1 MSHSGAGLRSRRRA
15 GATGA
20 RLATALGLCGCL
32 CGPAVAQDG
41 TWPQFR
47 GPGANPVSDHPGLP
61 ATWSTTDNVEWVA
74 EIPGLGWSSP
84 VVWGDKVFLTST
96 TSEKPLK
103 QPSLGVDF
111 SNDYVAELTK
121 QGKTEEEVEALV
133 TARDMEMP
141 DEVTLA
147 YHLHC
152 LDLETGRILWQRNF
166 HNGPPPVGRHRKNS
180 YTSETPVTDGRAV
193 YVYVAFLG
201 LYAFDFEGRPLWET
215 PLEPHQ
221 VYLDFGSGASPA
233 LHGDQLI
240 ILNDNEEDSFVAA
253 FDTRDGK
260 RRWRTAR
267 KGLGTEQ
274 IRSAWSTPFVWPNER
289 RTEIVTSGPGWAIS
303 YDLEGRE
310 LWRMSRMGLQAIPS
324 PFAGDGLVYLTGG
337 SAREENKPIVAI
349 KPGGSGDITP
359 PEESDRGEFV
369 AWYNQKAGG
378 TYLPTPVLYDG
389 GLYVLSDKGVF
400 SRLDP
405 KTGEQTYKQRI
416 HRRARN
422 FTASPWAYNGMIFC
436 LNEEGDTFVIKAG
449 EEFELLGTNSLE
461 EFSMAT
467 PAISRGRLLI
477 RTKSKLYSLRAPA
490 DPEAATTPAAA
501 GAGR

>member
-1 MSHSGAGLRSRRRA
+1 MLKIGTRAFPEKAPSRA
-15 GATGA
+15 GG
-20 RLATALGLCGCL
+20 RLAAILAAWVCL
-32 CGPAVAQDG
+32 CGPALAQDG
-41 TWPQFR
+41 AWPQFR
-47 GPGANPVSDHPGLP
+47 GPEANPVSDHPGLP
-61 ATWSTTDNVEWVA
+61 ATWSTTENVEWVT

-84 VVWGDKVFLTST
+84 VVWGSRVFVTST

-111 SNDYVAELTK
+111 SNDYVAELMK
-121 QGKTEEEVEALV
+121 EGKTEQEVEELV
-133 TARDMEMP
+133 TARDMELP

-201 LYAFDFEGRPLWET
+201 LYAFDLEGRPLWET
-215 PLEPHQ
+215 PLEPHK
-221 VYLDFGSGASPA
+221 VYLDFGSGGSPA
-233 LHGDQLI
+233 LHGDRLF
-240 ILNDNEEDSFVAA
+240 ILNDNEEDSFIAA

-260 RRWRTAR
+260 RLWRTAR

-274 IRSAWSTPFVWPNER
+274 IRSAWSTPFVWQNDR
-289 RTEIVTSGPGWAIS
+289 RTEIVTNGPGWAIS

-310 LWRMSRMGLQAIPS
+310 LWRMSRMGLQAIQS
-324 PFAGDGLVYLTGG
+324 PLAWDGLVYLTGG

-349 KPGGSGDITP
+349 RPGGSGDITP
-359 PEESDRGEFV
+359 PEESDRGGFV
-369 AWYNQKAGG
+369 AWYEQKAGG
-378 TYLPTPVLYDG
+378 TYLPTPVVYDG
-389 GLYVLSDKGVF
+389 GLYALSDKGVF

-416 HRRARN
+416 HRTARN

-461 EFSMAT
+461 EFAMAT
-467 PAISRGRLLI
+467 PAISGDRLLI
-477 RTKSKLYSLRAPA
+477 RTQSKLYSIRG
-490 DPEAATTPAAA
+490 EAEA
-501 GAGR
+501 GS

>member
-1 MSHSGAGLRSRRRA
+1 MRIRLVRSGV
-15 GATGA
+15 
-20 RLATALGLCGCL
+20 RLAGTLAACVCLG
-32 CGPAVAQDG
+32 GPAFGQDG
-41 TWPQFR
+41 AWPQFR
-47 GPGANPVSDHPGLP
+47 GPDANPVSDHPGLP
-61 ATWSTTDNVEWVA
+61 AAWSTTRNVEWVT

-84 VVWGDKVFLTST
+84 VVWGSKVFVTST

-111 SNDYVAELTK
+111 SNDYVAELMK
-121 QGKTEEEVEALV
+121 EGKTEQEAEDLV
-133 TARDMEMP
+133 TARDMELP
-141 DEVTLA
+141 GEVTLA

-201 LYAFDFEGRPLWET
+201 LYAFDLEGRQLWET
-215 PLEPHQ
+215 PLEPHK

-233 LHGDQLI
+233 LHGDRLF
-240 ILNDNEEDSFVAA
+240 ILNDNEEDSFIAA

-260 RRWRTAR
+260 RLWRTAR
-267 KGLGTEQ
+267 SGLGTER
-274 IRSAWSTPFVWPNER
+274 IRSAWSTPFVWQNDR
-289 RTEIVTSGPGWAIS
+289 RTEIVTNGPGWAIS
-303 YDLEGRE
+303 YDLEGGE
-310 LWRMSRMGLQAIPS
+310 LWRMSRMSLQAIQS

-337 SAREENKPIVAI
+337 SAREENKPIVAVR
-349 KPGGSGDITP
+349 PGGSGDITP

-369 AWYNQKAGG
+369 AWYNQRAGG
-378 TYLPTPVLYDG
+378 TYLPTPVLYDS
-389 GLYVLSDKGVF
+389 GLYALSDKGVF

-416 HRRARN
+416 HRTARN

-449 EEFELLGTNSLE
+449 EEFELLGTNSLG
-461 EFSMAT
+461 EFAMAT
-467 PAISRGRLLI
+467 PALVGPRLLI
-477 RTKSKLYSLRAPA
+477 RTQSRLYSIR
-490 DPEAATTPAAA
+490 EAVEP
-501 GAGR
+501 GS